1 MSPKLPDYLAPSLRV
16 VICGTAAGKTSAS
29 LGHYYAGPGNLFWTY
44 LYRAGITTEPLFP
57 STDHRV
63 LEFGVGLTDLA
74 KRIAASSD
82 RGLRG
87 HYHVDAFVSKIER
100 YGPDWVA
107 FHGKEAAKAVSRAL
121 GSGGDV
127 SLGEQIWSVSDTR
140 AFVLPSASGANR
152 DASRLAGKIDRVQWS
167 PPAFRRSSERRGRS
181 NSPSAR
187 GLRAFPASP

>member
-1 MSPKLPDYLAPSLRV
+1 MSPKLPDYLALSLRV
-16 VICGTAAGKTSAS
+16 VICGSAAGKTSAS

-74 KRIAASSD
+74 IAASSD

-87 HYHVDAFVSKIER
+87 HYDVDAFVTKIER

-127 SLGEQIWSVSDTR
+127 SLGEQIWSVGDTR
-140 AFVLPSASGANR
+140 VFVLPSASGANSSKTAR
-152 DASRLAGKIDRVQWS
+152 RASR
-167 PPAFRRSSERRGRS
+167 PARRAAEKRRSASRK
-181 NSPSAR
+181 AR
-187 GLRAFPASP
+187 GACSGAIQAQ